1 MDTKYDFLVTEVT
14 DKLIIA
20 IQLLQEDQVVDPK
33 LNLRE
38 VYDKYLHP
46 EVLDAENPVIWEHLA
61 AGDVLDVF
69 QFNEGSGLAIAKKV
83 APQNVIEMLAASA
96 MMRLMSEKGV
106 ESQQDRYARIKRDG
120 IQVFDKE
127 MKDAG
132 LPEDII
138 ALMHKH
144 CDEYYGCCA
153 IQEQMML
160 ILMEVAGFTLGEA
173 NSARKVVAKKQMDK
187 IPQLKELVYSK
198 MGNENLANYIWT
210 TAVAPQ
216 LGYAFSKNHSLP
228 YSFVGVQTIF
238 LATAF
243 NPIYWNTAC
252 LIVNSGSADEE
263 AGGSTDYTKIAK
275 AMGEIR
281 SKGIEVSLIDINNST
296 YTFKPDVVNNRILFG
311 FKAMS
316 NIGDDL
322 IAQIIENRP
331 YFSMLDFYNR
341 VSPNKQAMIMLIKG
355 GAFDQFKSRHETM
368 VEFIWTTCD
377 KKSRLTLQNMPG
389 LIKRNLL
396 PEDEEYKGPRRI
408 YEFNRYLKA
417 ECKSHD
423 KAFFALDNR
432 AIDFLSEFGYD
443 NLITA
448 NNNSMLLNIKQWDKV
463 YQGWMDV
470 FRDWINSNKERIL
483 DELNTSIFMEDWKKY
498 AKRPT
503 LSAWEMEALCF
514 YYHEHEL
521 KNVNT
526 SKYGI
531 VDFYKLAEEPVVE
544 KIYKRGD
551 ANIPI
556 YRLYKICGTCI
567 AKNKNKGIAYVL
579 TNGGVVPVKFSR
591 EYFSMFDRQIS
602 ERNADGTKTI
612 KEKSWFNRGEM
623 IMVQGMRRGDDFV
636 AKKYAAS
643 PSHQLYHIDAIS
655 ANGDLMIRHERYQG
669 EQEEDEE
676 N

>member
-1 MDTKYDFLVTEVT
+1 
-14 DKLIIA
+14 
-20 IQLLQEDQVVDPK
+20 
-33 LNLRE
+33 
-38 VYDKYLHP
+38 
-46 EVLDAENPVIWEHLA
+46 
-61 AGDVLDVF
+61 
-69 QFNEGSGLAIAKKV
+69 
-83 APQNVIEMLAASA
+83 
-96 MMRLMSEKGV
+96 
-106 ESQQDRYARIKRDG
+106 
-120 IQVFDKE
+120 
-127 MKDAG
+127 
-132 LPEDII
+132 
-138 ALMHKH
+138 
-144 CDEYYGCCA
+144 
-153 IQEQMML
+153 
-160 ILMEVAGFTLGEA
+160 
-173 NSARKVVAKKQMDK
+173 MDK

-331 YFSMLDFYNR
+331 YVSMLDFYNR
-341 VSPNKQAMIMLIKG
+341 VSPKKQAMIMLIKG

-396 PEDEEYKGPRRI
+396 PQDEEYQGPRRI

-417 ECKSHD
+417 ECKSRD
-423 KAFFALDNR
+423 KAFFALDDR

-470 FRDWINSNKERIL
+470 FRDWINSNKEKIL

-567 AKNKNKGIAYVL
+567 AKNKDKGIAYVL

>member
-20 IQLLQEDQVVDPK
+20 IELLQADQVIDPK
-33 LNLRE
+33 LSLRE

-46 EVLDAENPVIWEHLA
+46 EVLDADNPVIWEHLA

-83 APQNVIEMLAASA
+83 TPQNVIEMLAASA

-132 LPEDII
+132 LPENII

-216 LGYAFSKNHSLP
+216 LGYAFSRNHSLP

-331 YFSMLDFYNR
+331 YVSMLDFYNR
-341 VSPNKQAMIMLIKG
+341 VSPKKQAMIMLIKG

-389 LIKRNLL
+389 LITRNLL
-396 PEDEEYKGPRRI
+396 PQDEEYKGPRRI

-417 ECKSHD
+417 ECKSRD
-423 KAFFALDNR
+423 KAFFALDDR

-470 FRDWINSNKERIL
+470 FRDWINSNKEKIL